1 MGGQMIPESAR
12 WWIDDRAFAVLGIAR
27 PDGPP
32 HLSVVWCATDGD
44 DIVVSTLRE
53 RLKYRLLERD
63 SRATLLV
70 YPRENPNSY
79 VSVEGTVAFQEKGA
93 DDLIQRLSMR
103 YKGRTYPDDPDALR
117 VTVRLRPSRVFVR
130 DRPATGR

>member
-1 MGGQMIPESAR
+1 MGNQAIPESAR
-12 WWIDDRAFAVLGIAR
+12 RWIDDRAFAVLGIAR
-27 PDGPP
+27 LDGPP

-53 RLKYRLLERD
+53 RLKYRLLEQD

-103 YKGRTYPDDPDALR
+103 YKGRTYPDDPDAQR